1 MKINL
6 ILTLLTAGSGVPQV
20 QSSITECLATN
31 NISDP
36 ASQLH
41 TSTCCLSGWEWVV
54 RDKEGEYRCEEDYC
68 LEGGVLYS
76 EDCHDVYED
85 GVCGEEALGE
95 RLYLGEDGLGYC
107 DCDEGWVRY
116 KERCYQ
122 EFTPAFCLGENE
134 ILKLR
139 TKPKSS
145 GKVMFG
151 ESADILLA
159 GAKQNFSCIENPC
172 EPSYFPHT

>member
-1 MKINL
+1 MSKLLIFLFLLKIAN
-6 ILTLLTAGSGVPQV
+6 
-20 QSSITECLATN
+20 
-31 NISDP
+31 
-36 ASQLH
+36 
-41 TSTCCLSGWEWVV
+41 
-54 RDKEGEYRCEEDYC
+54 
-68 LEGGVLYS
+68 S
-76 EDCHDVYED
+76 EDLVDSPADYSCENSIWFQGDCQDVYAD
-85 GVCGEEALGE
+85 SLCGEEALGE

-134 ILKLR
+134 ILKLN
-139 TKPKSS
+139 TQPKSS
-145 GKVMFG
+145 GRIMFG

-159 GAKQNFSCIENPC
+159 GMKQNFSCIENPC

>member
-1 MKINL
+1 MKIKL
-6 ILTLLTAGSGVPQV
+6 ILTLVTALLLVSEV
-20 QSSITECLATN
+20 QSSISECLATN

-36 ASQLH
+36 TSQLH
-41 TSTCCLSGWEWVV
+41 TSTCCLDTEWVV

-68 LEGGVLYS
+68 WGEGVLYL